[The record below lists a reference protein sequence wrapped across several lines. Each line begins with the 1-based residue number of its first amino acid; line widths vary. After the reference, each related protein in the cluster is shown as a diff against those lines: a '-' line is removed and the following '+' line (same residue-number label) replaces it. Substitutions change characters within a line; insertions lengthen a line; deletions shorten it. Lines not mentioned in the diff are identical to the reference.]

1 MLEGVKEPLQ
11 TSCKEIVSYTF
22 RKFSL
27 VKGPPTR
34 ELQRKKITFCLLMN
48 KLNIISYVLFIPL
61 MEGLQKESVPFF
73 YDWFFFFT
81 FSPFE

>member
-27 VKGPPTR
+27 VKGPPTK
-34 ELQRKKITFCLLMN
+34 EVTKKKNNLLS
-48 KLNIISYVLFIPL
+48 SY
-61 MEGLQKESVPFF
+61 E
-73 YDWFFFFT
+73 
-81 FSPFE
+81 